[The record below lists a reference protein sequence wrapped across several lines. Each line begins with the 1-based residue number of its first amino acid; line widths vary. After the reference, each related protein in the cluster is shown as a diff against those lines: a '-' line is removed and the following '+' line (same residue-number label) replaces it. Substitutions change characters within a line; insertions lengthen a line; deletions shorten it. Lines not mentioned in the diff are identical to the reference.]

1 MILKII
7 EIILPFLFIFS
18 FSYFYI
24 KKGKINIDVL
34 NKINFEVFI
43 PILVFYT
50 IIELLPAITSLA
62 SFLLT
67 GIILTFTLGIILSF
81 VKKILKIN
89 NSNSLSFTMFNNLIN
104 LNLPL
109 VLFILFGLIFNYY
122 NIHLP
127 EYFSGFLKIISQISI
142 FYLFIFLGIR
152 LSNIDFNHWKLSLI
166 SIILSPVFG
175 VIISFI
181 IILIFDYT
189 LLQASLLILFGILL
203 PSIVNSLIVEKYA
216 YSKSVVSSL
225 VVFGNIFSLISIFLI
240 LYFLF
245 I

>member
-1 MILKII
+1 ML
-7 EIILPFLFIFS
+7 
-18 FSYFYI
+18 
-24 KKGKINIDVL
+24 
-34 NKINFEVFI
+34 
-43 PILVFYT
+43 
-50 IIELLPAITSLA
+50 
-62 SFLLT
+62 
-67 GIILTFTLGIILSF
+67 
-81 VKKILKIN
+81 
-89 NSNSLSFTMFNNLIN
+89 
-104 LNLPL
+104 
-109 VLFILFGLIFNYY
+109 
-122 NIHLP
+122 
-127 EYFSGFLKIISQISI
+127 
-142 FYLFIFLGIR
+142 
-152 LSNIDFNHWKLSLI
+152 NIDFNHWKLSLI